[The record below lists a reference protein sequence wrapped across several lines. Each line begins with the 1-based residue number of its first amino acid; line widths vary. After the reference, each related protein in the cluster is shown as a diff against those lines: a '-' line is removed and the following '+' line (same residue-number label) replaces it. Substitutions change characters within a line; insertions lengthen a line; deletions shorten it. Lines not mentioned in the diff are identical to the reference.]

1 MLNDIK
7 KLEIGKQQEIRIL
20 IKSAENAKTRTGD
33 SYQRLTVR
41 DENDHETI
49 ILNFRDR
56 IEGNFPLVVNATVD
70 TSEYRESASI
80 RILSYQ
86 IDNKAGADQFLPKA
100 AIDRKKTLTALS
112 QKSQGIRMGLRK
124 IVAEVLNEH
133 VAAFSTYPFSN
144 CGLFA
149 RGSGILE
156 ASYKLTLLAEQTAEI
171 LHLDRDLMIAGAM
184 LYYIGRTQT
193 IDRAYNYTPDDVLL
207 GNGMAAAMIVQAK
220 VQEIRAGKD
229 EELKK
234 ALDDTDIRLLEHIL
248 ASRAKGIPT
257 AIPEACA
264 LRHLDAIVTETE
276 AIASVAE
283 DSGHDTIVQDRNL
296 FGNRVYVR

>member
-1 MLNDIK
+1 M
-7 KLEIGKQQEIRIL
+7 GKRRL
-20 IKSAENAKTRTGD
+20 GRCSAG
-33 SYQRLTVR
+33 
-41 DENDHETI
+41 
-49 ILNFRDR
+49 
-56 IEGNFPLVVNATVD
+56 
-70 TSEYRESASI
+70 
-80 RILSYQ
+80 
-86 IDNKAGADQFLPKA
+86 
-100 AIDRKKTLTALS
+100 
-112 QKSQGIRMGLRK
+112 
-124 IVAEVLNEH
+124 
-133 VAAFSTYPFSN
+133 
-144 CGLFA
+144 
-149 RGSGILE
+149 
-156 ASYKLTLLAEQTAEI
+156 
-171 LHLDRDLMIAGAM
+171 
-184 LYYIGRTQT
+184 
-193 IDRAYNYTPDDVLL
+193 LL

>member
-7 KLEIGKQQEIRIL
+7 KLEIGKQQEIRFL

-33 SYQRLTVR
+33 SYQKLTVR

-49 ILNFRDR
+49 VLNFKDK
-56 IEGNFPLVVNATVD
+56 IEGHFPLIVNAMVD
-70 TSEYRESASI
+70 TSEYRESASV
-80 RILSYQ
+80 RMLSYT
-86 IDNKAGADQFLPKA
+86 IDEKSKADQFLPKP
-100 AIDRKKTLTALS
+100 AIDRKATLKALS
-112 QKSQGIRMGLRK
+112 EKSQGIRMGLRK
-124 IVAEVLNEH
+124 LVAEVLNEH
-133 VAAFSTYPFSN
+133 VAAFSTYPFSSS
-144 CGLFA
+144 GLFA

-156 ASYKLTLLAEQTAEI
+156 ASYKLTILADQTAVA
-171 LHLDRDLMIAGAM
+171 LNLDRDLMIAGAM

-193 IDRAYNYTPDDVLL
+193 IDHAYNYTPDDVLL
-207 GNGMAAAMIVQAK
+207 GNGMTAAMIVQSK
-220 VQEIRAGKD
+220 VQEIRSGNN

-248 ASRAKGIPT
+248 MSRFKGIPT

-276 AIASVAE
+276 SIASIAE
-283 DSGHDTIVQDRNL
+283 DSGHNTIVQDRNL
-296 FGNRVYVR
+296 FGNRVFVR